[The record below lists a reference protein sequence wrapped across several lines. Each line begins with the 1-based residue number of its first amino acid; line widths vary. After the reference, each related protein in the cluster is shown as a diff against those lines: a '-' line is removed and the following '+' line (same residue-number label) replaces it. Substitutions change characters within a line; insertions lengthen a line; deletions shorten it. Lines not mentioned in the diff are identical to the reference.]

1 MGQLIS
7 AIRGKD
13 IAQVYIDFENAQ
25 PTSGEL
31 TIYTRVQEVLSRAPA
46 VLALLEEYKGCQ
58 DLARKAMSTP
68 TLANET
74 EAFEGLL
81 DSVKSIATFFSFSR
95 QVEEVVPDLLLA
107 LSRGPTEDAKASFSD
122 QQALVK
128 QFAELLNF
136 ALTFDQTRM
145 NRPFLSNDFSYYRRL
160 LPKFAKHPGVIVKDD
175 DASGMALFTAEH
187 IPMTTS
193 IAKAAASALEK
204 NTYVLNA
211 LALMSNSCYS
221 MLQNRSF
228 TRQDINLFVARAMTG
243 SLVCYDHVDPSGVF
257 NKKSPIKVK
266 SVVVLLKKDFPQ
278 ENGLINAIRYSTKHA
293 KDADEKTQALFD

>member
-1 MGQLIS
+1 MRCCSLS
-7 AIRGKD
+7 SD
-13 IAQVYIDFENAQ
+13 AQ
-25 PTSGEL
+25 PTTAEL
-31 TIYTRVQEVLSRAPA
+31 TIYTRVQEVLQRAPS
-46 VLALLEEYKGCQ
+46 VLQLLEQYKGCQ

-81 DSVKSIATFFSFSR
+81 DSVKSIALFFSMSK
-95 QVEEVVPDLLLA
+95 ELEAVVPDLLMA
-107 LSRGPTEDAKASFSD
+107 LSRGPTEENKQSFSD

-136 ALTFDQTRM
+136 ALSFDQTRM
-145 NRPFLSNDFSYYRRL
+145 NRPYLSNDFSYYRRL
-160 LPKFAKHPGVIVKDD
+160 LPKFSKHPGVLVKDD

-193 IAKAAASALEK
+193 IAKAAAATLER

-211 LALMSNSCYS
+211 LALMTNSCYS
-221 MLQNRSF
+221 MLLNRSF

-243 SLVCYDHVDPSGVF
+243 SLVCYDHVDPAGVF
-257 NKKSPIKVK
+257 AKKSPIKVK
-266 SVVVLLKKDFPQ
+266 SVVQLLKKDFPQ
-278 ENGLINAIRYSTKHA
+278 ETSLINAIRFSTKHF
-293 KDADEKTQALFD
+293 KDADEKTQQLFD

>member
-1 MGQLIS
+1 MLCVRWS
-7 AIRGKD
+7 D
-13 IAQVYIDFENAQ
+13 AQ

-46 VLALLEEYKGCQ
+46 VLQLLEAYKGCQ

-81 DSVKSIATFFSFSR
+81 ESVKSIALFFTMSKE
-95 QVEEVVPDLLLA
+95 VEAVVPDLLMA
-107 LSRGPTEDAKASFSD
+107 LSRGPTEENKQSFSD

-145 NRPFLSNDFSYYRRL
+145 NRPYLSNDFSYYRRL
-160 LPKFAKHPGVIVKDD
+160 LPKFSKHPGVLVKDD

-193 IAKAAASALEK
+193 IAKAAAATLEK
-204 NTYVLNA
+204 NLHVLNA
-211 LALMSNSCYS
+211 LALMTNSCYS
-221 MLQNRSF
+221 MLLNRSF
-228 TRQDINLFVARAMTG
+228 TRPDINLFVARAMTG
-243 SLVCYDHVDPSGVF
+243 ALVCYDHVDPAGVF
-257 NKKSPIKVK
+257 QKKSPIKVK
-266 SVVVLLKKDFPQ
+266 HVVALLKKDFPQ
-278 ENGLINAIRYSTKHA
+278 ETGLINAIRFSTKHF
-293 KDADEKTQALFD
+293 KDADEKVQALFD

>member
-1 MGQLIS
+1 MLTS
-7 AIRGKD
+7 FLFSCTPVD
-13 IAQVYIDFENAQ
+13 AQ

-31 TIYTRVQEVLSRAPA
+31 TIYTRVQEVLAQAPA
-46 VLALLEEYKGCQ
+46 VLQLLEDYKGCQ

-81 DSVKSIATFFSFSR
+81 DAVRSIAAFFTFSK
-95 QVEEVVPDLLLA
+95 QVEQVTPDLLMS
-107 LSRGPTEDAKASFSD
+107 LSRGPTEENKQSFSD

-136 ALTFDQTRM
+136 ALTFDQCRM
-145 NRPFLSNDFSYYRRL
+145 NRPYLSNDFSYYRRL
-160 LPKFAKHPGVIVKDD
+160 LPKFSKHPGVMVKDD

-187 IPMTTS
+187 IPMTTA
-193 IAKAAASALEK
+193 IAKAAAAALEK

-211 LALMSNSCYS
+211 LALMTNSCYT
-221 MLQNRSF
+221 MLQNKSF

-243 SLVCYDHVDPSGVF
+243 ALVCYDHVDPSGVF
-257 NKKSPIKVK
+257 GKKSPIRVK
-266 SVVVLLKKDFPQ
+266 HIVLLLKKDFPQ
-278 ENGLINAIRYSTKHA
+278 ENGLINAIRFSTKHF